1 MLLRG
6 GSRPHRLL
14 HSNAPT
20 LIQFPKVRDHPL
32 PRTARRAIGLHKGP
46 IGVPLPVLLS
56 VAAAHIHGPHP
67 TELLLTC
74 KWVGLHYTPLPRCA
88 TSTPR
93 NPALQTKALPLA
105 VLEKSDSKSSN
116 FFWLRLM
123 V

>member
-1 MLLRG
+1 MLLCSG
-6 GSRPHRLL
+6 GRLYRLL
-14 HSNAPT
+14 HSHAAT
-20 LIQFPKVRDHPL
+20 LIQFPKIRDHQL
-32 PRTARRAIGLHKGP
+32 PRTARRAAGLHQSP

-105 VLEKSDSKSSN
+105 PLEKSDSK
-116 FFWLRLM
+116 
-123 V
+123 